1 MQPAT
6 WATLARWV
14 TFCRTSWGP
23 SGSATKTFGNT
34 RIDPHN
40 WRIGV
45 FAQDDIKINPDLT
58 VNFGIR
64 YDYLS
69 NPENSLKFP
78 ALDPNNPTGIV
89 TLVSGVV
96 TPNLIKA
103 NNDTNNISPR
113 VGFAFS
119 PPSGGF
125 FADGKSVVRGG
136 FGIFYDSGFSNFV
149 VNAAQAS
156 PNAFAGQLIQTTGF
170 GLANATSLVPT
181 ISPRLSLQSTIDA
194 TVNNLVNPI
203 TYQYNL
209 GVERQLPAKYFRGDP
224 LCWSAFEQAVFNPA
238 IQLLLRNY
246 GPTIEPDLR
255 CDRCYRQL
263 WGLEL

>member
-1 MQPAT
+1 MT
-6 WATLARWV
+6 
-14 TFCRTSWGP
+14 
-23 SGSATKTFGNT
+23 
-34 RIDPHN
+34 
-40 WRIGV
+40 
-45 FAQDDIKINPDLT
+45 
-58 VNFGIR
+58 R

-69 NPENSLKFP
+69 NPENSLKFQ

-96 TPNLIKA
+96 TPNVIKA
-103 NNDTNNISPR
+103 NNDTNNLSPR

-119 PPSGGF
+119 PHSGGF

-156 PNAFAGQLIQTTGF
+156 PNAVAGQLIQMTGF
-170 GLANATSLVPT
+170 GLASATSLVPT
-181 ISPRLSLQSTIDA
+181 ISPHLSLQSTIDA

-209 GVERQLPAKYFRGDP
+209 GVERQLPANMFVAIRYVGARSNKLFSTQRYNYFSGNTGAR
-224 LCWSAFEQAVFNPA
+224 SNPA
-238 IQLLLRNY
+238 Y
-246 GPTIEPDLR
+246 GAIDAIGNTGTR
-255 CDRCYRQL
+255 TTTACK
-263 WGLEL
+263 